1 MPQFNQPY
9 DEVKIP
15 FQKMTFS
22 PDVPPS
28 ALGPNEYNVGANIE
42 TDVRGIRSVS
52 GDQKILDG
60 IPGTPTYITG
70 GYRNGGE
77 FWFIAATE
85 DGKWWAS
92 NGQDPYKDITPGFTP
107 FQGYTQATNITDA
120 WNGTVPVF
128 NDGINPPF
136 FFPDEPNDAL
146 GNPPLLVVYSNLIQP
161 DGIANIAYFSPT
173 EQQLTFDTGY
183 DVPPYVAGQKIRI
196 TGVNKFYD
204 GLFTITGCTTADL
217 TYKAQP
223 GAAYPGTAS
232 EQQVA
237 PAYTWNY
244 TPTWKSLTAG
254 FVRLFCS
261 PNVGNVLVAGNL
273 TYRPLQELT
282 ADTTDGDATVLSVD
296 ITDDLVGATIDG
308 PGIPSGTTVVS
319 VVVGVSLEMSANA
332 TATDTGVNLRLGLTP
347 VALPVTVRNSQAFGL
362 NDMPS
367 TWEPTILNV
376 ANEVEVPLRGEAL
389 DAFPC
394 NGQLFICSYWDTVV
408 MSPINYATTSA
419 PIFGVRLFNQGRG
432 LLTANCWGNTDKLV
446 YGFDARDIW
455 VFDGQNFQGLG
466 NQRVKNFFYKELDQ
480 TYYDRA
486 YMEVNSHKNQVE
498 IYYSTTAAVTS
509 SALSTVAITGTGGEF
524 SAATSSFVVG
534 QEISVSGTLTGS
546 GTITGY
552 TNPKTYYIIATNG
565 TTTFTL
571 SASLGGSAITTTA
584 GSTTGL
590 TFAQVDRGVP
600 NKMLAYRYDID
611 CWNPPRDVSSATFAC
626 ESPFWTYNLT
636 TANWEFDPASRTVVY
651 AQGRPLQPAVQ
662 KDAGYE
668 FIESNAITSRFRRD
682 NITLLKDYS
691 GKLMVHRLLPEI
703 YNIDA
708 DTDIIINPS
717 TQPGLIGTV
726 AFTIEGAN
734 SVGQEPTVQVSQSL
748 TTNTDYPWIQVNQN
762 AYRVNSI
769 EIEHSSNSNTWICT
783 SSTWQYTQT
792 EDDR

>member
-9 DEVKIP
+9 EEVKVP

-28 ALGPNEYNVGANIE
+28 ALGPNEYNVGRNIE

-52 GDQKILDG
+52 GDQEILDG

-92 NGQDPYKDITPGFTP
+92 NGVDPYKDITPGFVP
-107 FQGYTQATNITDA
+107 FSGYTQATNITDA

-136 FFPDEPNDAL
+136 FFPDEPNDNL
-146 GNPPLLVVYSNLIQP
+146 GNPPLLVLYSNLILP
-161 DGIANIAYFSPT
+161 TGISNIAYYSPT
-173 EQQLTFDTGY
+173 EQELTFSTAYDT
-183 DVPPYVAGQKIRI
+183 VPYVAGQKIRI
-196 TGVNKFYD
+196 TGVNKFYN
-204 GLFTITGCTTADL
+204 GLYTVTGCTT
-217 TYKAQP
+217 TTVVYQAQP
-223 GAAYPGTAS
+223 GAAYPGSTGD
-232 EQQVA
+232 QQVA
-237 PAYTWNY
+237 PEYTWNY

-254 FVRLFCS
+254 FIRMFSS

-273 TYRPLQELT
+273 TYRPLFELT
-282 ADTTDGDATVLSVD
+282 GDTTNGDATIVSTE
-296 ITDDLVGATIDG
+296 ITDEMVGATIDG
-308 PGIPSGTTVVS
+308 PGIPVGTTVIS
-319 VVVGVSLEMSANA
+319 VTAGVSLEMSANA
-332 TATDTGVNLRLGLTP
+332 TATATGVILRLGLTP
-347 VALPVTVRNSQAFGL
+347 VKLPVTVRNSQAFGL
-362 NDMPS
+362 NDMPR

-408 MSPINYATTSA
+408 MSPMNYATTSA

-498 IYYSTTAAVTS
+498 IYYTAAD
-509 SALSTVAITGTGGEF
+509 AITYSNLSGVTIAGTGGQF
-524 SAATSSFVVG
+524 SCTTNTFVVD
-534 QEISVSGTLTGS
+534 QEIKISGTLSGS
-546 GTITGY
+546 GSITGY

-571 SASLGGSAITTTA
+571 SETVGGSAITTTA
-584 GSTTGL
+584 GTTTGL
-590 TFAQVDRGVP
+590 TFQQVDRGVP

-611 CWNPPRDVSSATFAC
+611 VWNPPRDVSAATFAC
-626 ESPFWTYNLT
+626 ESPFWAYNST

-651 AQGRPLQPAVQ
+651 AQGKPLQPAVQ
-662 KDAGYE
+662 KDIGYE
-668 FIESNAITSRFRRD
+668 FVEGNSIYSLFRRD
-682 NITLLKDYS
+682 NITLIKDYS
-691 GKLMVHRLLPEI
+691 GKLMVHRVLPEI
-703 YNIDA
+703 YNMDA
-708 DTDIIINPS
+708 DTDIVIDPA
-717 TQPGLIGTV
+717 TQTNLIGSVDFTV
-726 AFTIEGAN
+726 EGSE
-734 SVGQEPTVQVSQSL
+734 SVGQPPVSQSYHSIA
-748 TTNTDYPWIQVNQN
+748 TDTSDPWAQIDQN
-762 AYRVNSI
+762 AHRVNSLQI
-769 EIEHSSNSNTWICT
+769 AHLSNQNIWMCT
-783 SSTWQYTQT
+783 ATTWQYTQV

>member
-1 MPQFNQPY
+1 MPQFTQSY

-28 ALGPNEYNVGANIE
+28 ALGPNEYNVGLNIE

-52 GDQKILDG
+52 GDEMILDG

-92 NGQDPYKDITPGFTP
+92 NGVEPYADITPGFTP
-107 FQGYTQATNITDA
+107 FQGYTQATNITDS

-146 GNPPLLVVYSNLIQP
+146 GNPPLLVVYSNLIKP
-161 DGIANIAYFSPT
+161 KGISNIAYYSPT
-173 EQQLTFDTGY
+173 EQILTFSTAY
-183 DVPPYVAGQKIRI
+183 DEVPYVAGQKIRI
-196 TGVNKFYD
+196 TDVNKFYN
-204 GLFTITGCTTADL
+204 GVFTVTGCTTTDVV
-217 TYKAQP
+217 YKAQP
-223 GAAYPGTAS
+223 GAAYPGGSVGTVS
-232 EQQVA
+232 PE
-237 PAYTWNY
+237 YTWNY
-244 TPTWKSLTAG
+244 DPNWKSLTAG
-254 FVRLFCS
+254 FIRLYSS

-273 TYRPLQELT
+273 TYRPLQVIT
-282 ADTTDGDATVLSVD
+282 GDTTINDPVILTTSAQ
-296 ITDDLVGATIDG
+296 DDLVGATIDG
-308 PGIPSGTTVVS
+308 PGIPQGSTIIS
-319 VVVGVSLEMSANA
+319 VVVGVSVTIDNDA
-332 TATDTGVNLRLGLTP
+332 TATATGVNLRLGLTP
-347 VALPVTVRNSQAFGL
+347 VKNPVTIQWSQAFGL
-362 NDMPS
+362 NDMPR

-376 ANEVEVPLRGEAL
+376 ANQVEVPLRGEAL

-408 MSPINYATTSA
+408 MSPMNYATTSA
-419 PIFGVRLFNQGRG
+419 PIFGIRLFNQGRG

-455 VFDGQNFQGLG
+455 VFDGQNFTGLG
-466 NQRVKNFFYKELDQ
+466 NQRVKNFFYKELDAV
-480 TYYDRA
+480 YFDRA

-498 IYYSTTAAVTS
+498 IYYTTTGAVTS
-509 SALSTVAITGTGGEF
+509 ESLSGVAITGTAGQF
-524 SAATSSFVVG
+524 SCTNNSLVVD
-534 QEISVSGTLTGS
+534 QEILVSGTLSGTGS
-546 GTITGY
+546 ITGY

-571 SASLGGSAITTTA
+571 SETVGGSAITTTA
-584 GSTTGL
+584 GTTTGL
-590 TFAQVDRGVP
+590 TFAQIDRGVP

-611 CWNPPRDVSSATFAC
+611 CWNPPRDVSAATFAC
-626 ESPFWTYNLT
+626 ESPYWIYNND

-651 AQGRPLQPAVQ
+651 AQGRPSRPAVQ
-662 KDAGYE
+662 KDIGYSFAYGE
-668 FIESNAITSRFRRD
+668 DIYSLFRRD

-691 GKLMVHRLLPEI
+691 GKLLVHRILPEI
-703 YNIDA
+703 YNLDA
-708 DTDIIINPS
+708 DTDVIIDPA
-717 TQPGLIGTV
+717 TQSNLIGTV
-726 AFTIEGAN
+726 DFTIEGAN
-734 SVGQEPTVQVSQSL
+734 SVGQAPLQQTFHSIP
-748 TTNTDYPWIQVNQN
+748 TNTDDPWAQIDQN
-762 AYRVNSI
+762 AHRVNSI
-769 EIEHSSNSNTWICT
+769 KIANLSNDNIWMCT
-783 SSTWQYTQT
+783 ATTWQYTQT